1 MPSSGETLT
10 DLSPFPQDLAQLP
23 DGERIQEAFG
33 WAPAAWGLVL
43 FTFSLLLAFQPAR
56 LGTGERIGLGSA
68 LLGSL
73 VLWSYEVLRRRQPK
87 VLVRR
92 GPTLALSLRG
102 KLAREVG
109 VAASGIYLRHP
120 SRTWGPILMTT
131 LGTLAAGSFLLPGGP
146 ATTWGDRITAALAA
160 LSFATLCTTL
170 VRTRLFCE
178 EALIP
183 RDGGGLQH
191 LLVRKRDLPRIFRPT
206 S

>member
-73 VLWSYEVLRRRQPK
+73 ILWSYEVLRRRQPK

-92 GPTLALSLRG
+92 GPTLALYLRG

-131 LGTLAAGSFLLPGGP
+131 LTLVSCMLPTALGQGAGSGSRRTMAWVIIGGQTLSLL
-146 ATTWGDRITAALAA
+146 ITL
-160 LSFATLCTTL
+160 LMTPVTYTL
-170 VRTRLFCE
+170 F
-178 EALIP
+178 
-183 RDGGGLQH
+183 D
-191 LLVRKRDLPRIFRPT
+191 DLEVWFKKKYMNPKSCQPEI
-206 S
+206 